1 MIAYREIHDM
11 DVEIIINLWKS
22 CGLTRDWNDPY
33 KDIALARSGPA
44 SALLVGEIDQRIV
57 ATVMVGHDGHR
68 GVLYYLAVDPEFQKR
83 GFGRATVKA
92 AEDWLRKLGV
102 WKINLTVRAENY
114 DVSGFYE
121 SLGYVVNPVVSFGK
135 LIDGTWPDVHP

>member
-1 MIAYREIHDM
+1 VIAYREIHDM
-11 DVEIIINLWKS
+11 DVEIIINLWKR

-44 SALLVGEIDQRIV
+44 SAILVGEIDQRVV

-102 WKINLTVRAENY
+102 WKIN
-114 DVSGFYE
+114 
-121 SLGYVVNPVVSFGK
+121 
-135 LIDGTWPDVHP
+135 